1 MKIQQLSSK
10 KSIFNVLIAVIAV
23 TLFGSCED
31 VIQVD
36 VINTSPKIV
45 VDAFVNN
52 QPDTQTIR
60 LTRSI
65 GYFDSTGT
73 EPAIANAQVSIV
85 DQTASFPKLFVF
97 KYTNNGKY
105 QFVPNPVKGDTFS
118 IGHDYAL
125 LVIINKDT
133 LVSFSR
139 LNPTTLI
146 DSLHLVDVEGNGP
159 PINTTGKYVELYA
172 NDRVGQGDFYWIKTF
187 RNDTFSNSINQLN
200 VSADMGNTSNGQ
212 DGKLFIYPV
221 RYNQVNDFS
230 RSYKTGETVRL
241 EIHSLNAVVF
251 AWFNLVINENR
262 NGGLFATPPANIF
275 SNVTAFNPNKKVPV
289 GGCFCMS
296 AVCTASVTIP

>member
-1 MKIQQLSSK
+1 MSMKFKPLALNAFIILVITAMTLLS
-10 KSIFNVLIAVIAV
+10 
-23 TLFGSCED
+23 GCED
-31 VIQVD
+31 VIQVN
-36 VINTSPKIV
+36 VINKSPKIV

-52 QPDTQTIR
+52 QIDTQTIR

-65 GYFDSTGT
+65 GYFDSTGK
-73 EPAIANAQVSIV
+73 EPIITHAQVAIV
-85 DQTASFPKLFVF
+85 DQSASVPKLFVF
-97 KYTNNGKY
+97 KYTYNGKY
-105 QFVPNPVKGDTFS
+105 QFVPNQTTGDTFTV
-118 IGHDYAL
+118 GHDYAL
-125 LVIINKDT
+125 LVVVDKDT

-139 LNPTTLI
+139 LNPTTVI
-146 DSLHLVDVEGNGP
+146 DSLHLVDVVGNGP

-200 VSADMGNTSNGQ
+200 ISADMGNTSNGQ

-221 RYNQVNDFS
+221 RYNQVNDFL

-241 EIHSLNAVVF
+241 EIHSINAVVF
-251 AWFNLVINENR
+251 AWFNLVINENL

-275 SNVTAFNPNKKVPV
+275 SNVISFNPNKKVSV

-296 AVCTASVTIP
+296 AVCSASVTIP

>member
-1 MKIQQLSSK
+1 MKMKLRSPL
-10 KSIFNVLIAVIAV
+10 FNFLIAVLAI
-23 TLFGSCED
+23 TLFSGCED

-36 VINTSPKIV
+36 VVNKSPKIV

-52 QPDTQTIR
+52 QSDTQTIR

-65 GYFDSTGT
+65 GYFDSTGK
-73 EPAIANAQVSIV
+73 EPAIANAQVAIV
-85 DQTASFPKLFVF
+85 DQTTSIPKLFVF
-97 KYTNNGKY
+97 KYAYNGKY
-105 QFVPNPVKGDTFS
+105 QFVPNKLTGDTFS

-125 LVIINKDT
+125 LVVVDKDT
-133 LVSFSR
+133 LVSFSK
-139 LNPTTLI
+139 LNPTTVI
-146 DSLHLVDVEGNGP
+146 DSLHLVDVVGNGP

-200 VSADMGNTSNGQ
+200 ISADMGNTSNGQ

-221 RYNQVNDFS
+221 RYNQVNDFL

-241 EIHSLNAVVF
+241 EIHSINAVVF

-275 SNVTAFNPNKKVPV
+275 SNIISFNPNKKVSV

-296 AVCTASVTIP
+296 AVCSASVTIP

>member
-1 MKIQQLSSK
+1 MKIQKVSSK
-10 KSIFNVLIAVIAV
+10 KSIFNGLIAVLAV
-23 TLFGSCED
+23 TLFSGCED
-31 VIQVD
+31 VIKVD
-36 VINTSPKIV
+36 VINNSPKIV

-52 QPDTQTIR
+52 QLDTQTIR

-65 GYFDSTGT
+65 GYFDSTGK
-73 EPAIANAQVSIV
+73 EPAIANAQVAVV
-85 DQTASFPKLFVF
+85 DQTTAIPKLFVF
-97 KYTNNGKY
+97 KYANDGKY
-105 QFVPNPVKGDTFS
+105 QFLPNPVTGDTFS
-118 IGHDYAL
+118 VGHDYAL
-125 LVIINKDT
+125 LVVVDKDT

-139 LNPTTLI
+139 LNPTTVI

-187 RNDTFSNSINQLN
+187 RNDSFSNSINQLN
-200 VSADMGNTSNGQ
+200 ISADMGNTSNGQ

-221 RYNQVNDFS
+221 RYNQVNDFL

-241 EIHSLNAVVF
+241 EIHSINAVVF
-251 AWFNLVINENR
+251 GWFNLVINENR

-275 SNVTAFNPNKKVPV
+275 SNVFSFNPYKKVPV

-296 AVCTASVTIP
+296 AVCSASVTIP

>member
-1 MKIQQLSSK
+1 MSMKFKPLALNVFIILVITAMTLLS
-10 KSIFNVLIAVIAV
+10 
-23 TLFGSCED
+23 GCED
-31 VIQVD
+31 VIQVN
-36 VINTSPKIV
+36 VINKSPKIV

-52 QPDTQTIR
+52 QIDTQTVR

-65 GYFDSTGT
+65 GYFDSTGK
-73 EPAIANAQVSIV
+73 EPIITHAQVAIV
-85 DQTASFPKLFVF
+85 DQSASIPKLFVF
-97 KYTNNGKY
+97 KYTYNGKY
-105 QFVPNPVKGDTFS
+105 QFVPNQTTGDTFTV
-118 IGHDYAL
+118 GHDYAL
-125 LVIINKDT
+125 LVVVDKDT

-139 LNPTTLI
+139 LNPTTVI
-146 DSLHLVDVEGNGP
+146 DSLHLVDVVGNGP

-200 VSADMGNTSNGQ
+200 ISADMGNTSNGQ

-221 RYNQVNDFS
+221 RYNQVNDFL

-241 EIHSLNAVVF
+241 EIHSINAVVF

-275 SNVTAFNPNKKVPV
+275 SNVISFNPNKKVSV

-296 AVCTASVTIP
+296 AVCSASVTIP

>member
-1 MKIQQLSSK
+1 MKMKLRSPL
-10 KSIFNVLIAVIAV
+10 FNILIAVLAI
-23 TLFGSCED
+23 TLFSGCED

-36 VINTSPKIV
+36 VVNKSPKIV

-52 QPDTQTIR
+52 QSDTQIIR

-65 GYFDSTGT
+65 GYFDSTGK
-73 EPAIANAQVSIV
+73 EPAIANAQVAIV
-85 DQTASFPKLFVF
+85 DQTTSIPKLFVF
-97 KYTNNGKY
+97 KYAYNGKY
-105 QFVPNPVKGDTFS
+105 QFVPNKLTGDTFS

-125 LVIINKDT
+125 LVVVDKDT
-133 LVSFSR
+133 LVSFSK
-139 LNPTTLI
+139 LNPTTVI
-146 DSLHLVDVEGNGP
+146 DSLHLVDVVGNGP

-200 VSADMGNTSNGQ
+200 ISADMGNTSNGQ

-221 RYNQVNDFS
+221 RYNQVNDFL

-241 EIHSLNAVVF
+241 EIHSINAVVF

-275 SNVTAFNPNKKVPV
+275 SNIISFNPNKKVSV

-296 AVCTASVTIP
+296 AVCSASVTIP